1 MFLPT
6 PSGGS
11 TTIPVFWSWICSGL
25 HHDQVHQEIW
35 GRLTYFMS
43 MTLGCFRG
51 PLTQPKELLNH
62 LGSLDMLGYM
72 GNIVEGIINLPRSY
86 YMVDLLIY
94 IYISKYIYLGY
105 IYILKL
111 CRICIDLICPDKNV
125 LNYNSSYHI
134 SVTYHSNGQ
143 ATLSIAI

>member
-11 TTIPVFWSWICSGL
+11 TAIPVFWSWICSGL

-35 GRLTYFMS
+35 GHLTYFMR

-51 PLTQPKELLNH
+51 PLRQPKELLNH
-62 LGSLDMLGYM
+62 LGSLDMLSYM
-72 GNIVEGIINLPRSY
+72 GNIVEGMINLLRSY
-86 YMVDLLIY
+86 YTVDLLIY
-94 IYISKYIYLGY
+94 IYI
-105 IYILKL
+105 LKL
-111 CRICIDLICPDKNV
+111 CGIRIDLICPDKNV
-125 LNYNSSYHI
+125 LNYNSNYHI

>member
-1 MFLPT
+1 MFLPI

-11 TTIPVFWSWICSGL
+11 TATPVFWSWICSGL
-25 HHDQVHQEIW
+25 HHHQVHQEIW

-51 PLTQPKELLNH
+51 PLRQPKELLNH
-62 LGSLDMLGYM
+62 LGSLDTLGYM
-72 GNIVEGIINLPRSY
+72 GNIVEGMINLLRSY
-86 YMVDLLIY
+86 YTVDLLIY
-94 IYISKYIYLGY
+94 IYI
-105 IYILKL
+105 LKL
-111 CRICIDLICPDKNV
+111 CGIRIDLIYPDKNV
-125 LNYNSSYHI
+125 LNYNYSYHI

>member
-11 TTIPVFWSWICSGL
+11 TVIPVFWSWIYSGL
-25 HHDQVHQEIW
+25 HHHQVHQEIW

-51 PLTQPKELLNH
+51 PLRQPKELLNH

-72 GNIVEGIINLPRSY
+72 GNIVEGMINRLRSY
-86 YMVDLLIY
+86 NMVDLLIY
-94 IYISKYIYLGY
+94 IYI
-105 IYILKL
+105 YILKL
-111 CRICIDLICPDKNV
+111 CGIRIDLICPDKNV

-134 SVTYHSNGQ
+134 SVIYHSNGQ